1 MERKEESV
9 TPALLSRL
17 ARGWSRFFVGQE
29 ENVASLLQILRR
41 TVDKVYQY
49 PCVTVLRIL
58 NDADTNTFSG
68 TKYFRYRYQ
77 YFFRYQMFPIP
88 KFLED
93 FQIFGR
99 FSDFWKISG
108 GFSVFWK
115 IFSTRLAAQLHN
127 CTAAVLRSLQGNH
140 SHWNLVWCGIQGCMS
155 SFHNALL
162 NVIFTMDMLALMIK
176 ALAIGQC
183 SSSREVSA
191 NPVLR

>member
-88 KFLED
+88 VPRSFSNTKIYRYRFRD
-93 FQIFGR
+93 FFR
-99 FSDFWKISG
+99 EHFFPIS
-108 GFSVFWK
+108 VPIPPEK
-115 IFSTRLAAQLHN
+115 MK
-127 CTAAVLRSLQGNH
+127 
-140 SHWNLVWCGIQGCMS
+140 NLS
-155 SFHNALL
+155 
-162 NVIFTMDMLALMIK
+162 
-176 ALAIGQC
+176 
-183 SSSREVSA
+183 
-191 NPVLR
+191 